1 MPPRQGNKESRN
13 AGERATSRPREFDDL
28 EYQMARSAV
37 QQLFKNGASGPRNY
51 EKLEEQ

>member
-13 AGERATSRPREFDDL
+13 AGEGATSRPREFDDL

-37 QQLFKNGASGPRNY
+37 QQLFKNGAGGPRNY
-51 EKLEEQ
+51 KS